1 MTQIRIATINLCD
14 ENPIKKSTLV
24 TEWITVLSKCNIDI
38 LFIQE
43 IYKYN
48 IEKIASELGLKL
60 LNINNFEG
68 TCVFINPSKLVIID
82 NTHIKIKSV
91 RKPTPSTVVS
101 GVPSLQIYIGG
112 IHLDDV
118 PSLPHHMNNMLYKS
132 SETIPLSYSMSQIL
146 DLCAKRRLPRIKEEL
161 KNIKQNDR
169 AIIAGDFNEPSH
181 LDLENIK
188 TPVSIELEKN
198 GFVDTYRH
206 INKDSLGHTWPAGK
220 FYKKQPKQRI
230 DFIYT
235 KNLKVVGS
243 DIYDNDND
251 STWLS
256 DHKMVISDI
265 HL

>member
-1 MTQIRIATINLCD
+1 MIFYMTKIIRIATINLCD
-14 ENPIKKSTLV
+14 ENPTKKSTLI

-82 NTHIKIKSV
+82 NTHIKIKSG
-91 RKPTPSTVVS
+91 RKP
-101 GVPSLQIYIGG
+101 IYIGG

-132 SETIPLSYSMSQIL
+132 SETIPLSYSMSQLL

-161 KNIKQNDR
+161 KDIKQNDR

-206 INKDSLGHTWPAGK
+206 INKGLLGHTWPAGK

-265 HL
+265 NL

>member
-1 MTQIRIATINLCD
+1 MILYMKQIIRIATINLCD
-14 ENPIKKSTLV
+14 ENPVKKSTLII
-24 TEWITVLSKCNIDI
+24 EWITVLSKFNIDI

-43 IYKYN
+43 IYTYN
-48 IEKIASELGLKL
+48 VEKIASELGLKL

-68 TCVFINPSKLVIID
+68 IAVFINPVKLVIID
-82 NTHIKIKSV
+82 NTHIKIKSG
-91 RKPTPSTVVS
+91 RKP
-101 GVPSLQIYIGG
+101 IYIGG

-132 SETIPLSYSMSQIL
+132 TVTIPLSYSMSQIL
-146 DLCAKRRLPRIKEEL
+146 QLCAKRRLPRIKEEL

-198 GFVDTYRH
+198 GFIDTYRY
-206 INKDSLGHTWPAGK
+206 INKNSLGHTWPAGK

-235 KNLKVVGS
+235 KNIKVVGS

-256 DHKMVISDI
+256 DHKMVVSDVN
-265 HL
+265 L